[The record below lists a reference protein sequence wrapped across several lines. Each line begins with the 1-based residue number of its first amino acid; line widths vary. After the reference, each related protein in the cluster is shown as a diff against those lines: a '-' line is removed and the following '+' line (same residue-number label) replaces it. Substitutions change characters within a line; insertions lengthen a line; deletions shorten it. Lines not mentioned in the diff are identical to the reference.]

1 MKISVDGGSFKV
13 AIETEYEGLIVE
25 ATQIFH
31 ETREKAKSNDK
42 AILRFL
48 QIILEHRESDDAIG
62 YSVLG
67 LLGWYNEVI
76 DPVQDQDI
84 ELNLPKILPH
94 LINPA
99 GDLTATSDNE
109 ANTFKH

>member
-13 AIETEYEGLIVE
+13 AIETEYDGLIE
-25 ATQIFH
+25 ESTAIFH
-31 ETREKAKSNDK
+31 ETLEQAKSNDK

-48 QIILEHRESDDAIG
+48 QIILEHRDENDAIG
-62 YSVLG
+62 YATMG

-76 DPVQDQDI
+76 NPVEDKDI
-84 ELNLPKILPH
+84 ELNLAKILPH

-99 GDLTATSDNE
+99 GDLTATSENE
-109 ANTFKH
+109 TNTFKH